1 MFDWWK
7 STRPLTKKSADQGC
21 VGGPRVILEEL
32 RSRIPRY
39 LDDVDQGK
47 LIYPA
52 CKRALSDLDGDVR
65 SVWDHTRLE
74 AMRYVTMV
82 PGADFE
88 LLIGADRQIEMMNG
102 YLFQRPHDET
112 VIDFT
117 GTATTDFAI
126 AVLAGLNW
134 LTHCAKLS
142 GVEVSKQSGT
152 IRNFRK
158 VVTLAHQ
165 WWLTEGAGERSSQLL
180 ANGEQPP
187 LMLYLIWSDY
197 TQLAKH
203 IAAATV
209 FGSSIN
215 RAAKLVALPADL
227 IPRFEAAQDP
237 LDLADEAAQSR

>member
-1 MFDWWK
+1 LFDWWK
-7 STRPLTKKSADQGC
+7 SKPATQKSADTGG
-21 VGGPRVILEEL
+21 VGGPRAILEEL
-32 RSRIPRY
+32 RSRIPKY

-52 CKRALSDLDGDVR
+52 CRRALSDVDGDVR
-65 SVWDHTRLE
+65 AVWDHTRLE

-88 LLIGADRQIEMMNG
+88 LLIGADRQIEMMNA
-102 YLFQRPHDET
+102 YLFQRPHDDT

-117 GTATTDFAI
+117 GTTTTDFAI

-158 VVTLAHQ
+158 VVTLAHR

-180 ANGEQPP
+180 ANGERPP
-187 LMLYLIWSDY
+187 LMFYLMWSDY

-209 FGSSIN
+209 FGSSSN

-237 LDLADEAAQSR
+237 LELADDAAQSR